1 MQISH
6 IVKRLG
12 EERRPAR
19 FLASRILARTGLAER
34 LGLKIRRRGYQLH
47 FFNTA
52 LSMNLWLYANERSDD
67 VDIIQS
73 LLTAGGTYV
82 DIGANIGDLVL
93 AGAMKVGS
101 NGKVFAFEAH
111 PRIFALMSQNMRLN
125 RGYNI
130 HPVNAACGEDF
141 GWARFSD
148 MRSDDMNQ
156 VGEGE
161 IVVPTIPAQN
171 LLPEEDID
179 LIKVDVEG
187 FELFVLRGLVKSLA
201 RTRHLLIEVGDAH
214 FEQFGYRYAE
224 IHDLLTAQ
232 GFTIFAQNKAHGD
245 LDWKRVTDRDHPFPV
260 VQNIVASRNPEAVRI
275 GEMSC
280 PE

>member
-6 IVKRLG
+6 MVKRLS
-12 EERRPAR
+12 EERRPVR

-34 LGLKIRRRGYQLH
+34 FGLKIRRRGYQLH

-82 DIGANIGDLVL
+82 DIGANIGDLAL
-93 AGAMKVGS
+93 AGATTVGPA
-101 NGKVFAFEAH
+101 GKVFAFEAH
-111 PRIFALMSQNMRLN
+111 PRIFALMTQNMRLN
-125 RGYNI
+125 SGCNI
-130 HPVNAACGEDF
+130 HPVNAACGEEF

-148 MRSDDMNQ
+148 KRSDDMNQ
-156 VGEGE
+156 IGKGE
-161 IVVPTIPAQN
+161 IVVPTIPAQH

-201 RTRHLLIEVGDAH
+201 RTKHLLIEVGDAH
-214 FEQFGYRYAE
+214 FEQFGYRYAD

-232 GFTIFAQNKAHGD
+232 GFTIFAQNKAQGD
-245 LDWKRVTDRDHPFPV
+245 FDWKTVADRDCPFPV
-260 VQNIVASRNPEAVRI
+260 VQNILASRDLGAVRLR
-275 GEMSC
+275 
-280 PE
+280 